1 MSMVD
6 LVATRR
12 DTIGPPAERYT
23 VSGTDSTTI
32 DTERQPRTATCAS
45 AHARAGVRRAAV
57 VPPLSAMGEAA
68 IRSRRVAALRERLI
82 HHARILSAGI
92 VPERRC
98 EGP

>member
-32 DTERQPRTATCAS
+32 DTERQTRTATCAS

-57 VPPLSAMGEAA
+57 VPRCQQWEKLLSGPG
-68 IRSRRVAALRERLI
+68 ALQLC
-82 HHARILSAGI
+82 AG
-92 VPERRC
+92 V
-98 EGP
+98 

>member
-32 DTERQPRTATCAS
+32 DTERQTRTATGAS
-45 AHARAGVRRAAV
+45 AHARAGGWRSCPRCQQWEKM
-57 VPPLSAMGEAA
+57 LSGPG
-68 IRSRRVAALRERLI
+68 ALQLCV
-82 HHARILSAGI
+82 S
-92 VPERRC
+92 V
-98 EGP
+98 

>member
-1 MSMVD
+1 MSMID

-12 DTIGPPAERYT
+12 DTIGASDERYS

-32 DTERQPRTATCAS
+32 DTERQPRTATGAS
-45 AHARAGVRRAAV
+45 AHARAGARRAAV

-68 IRSRRVAALRERLI
+68 IRSRRVAALRERLT
-82 HHARILSAGI
+82 HHAKILSAGI

-98 EGP
+98 EEP